1 MALTLE
7 QQTVINSDAKKILV
21 LSCAGSGKTTVIVNR
36 ITKLWKNGVKPEEIL
51 ALTFS
56 NKAAQEMKKR
66 ITKEDSK
73 LGIKT
78 NIKTF
83 HAFGLEIIRQYSPTI
98 GFEKNVKIAKG
109 NDIQYIFKEIFRKR
123 GEDPIAGDAL
133 VNYLKTSKSFETYQH
148 IQYYDAILSEYSKIM
163 KERCLVDM
171 DDMIFIPVNLLS
183 ENSNIR
189 TIISEKYKYI
199 FVDEYQDTNEAQNKL
214 LDLIITNNTNVCL
227 VGDDD
232 QAIYEWRGARPDYI
246 RKKASS
252 GEYECIKLE
261 KNFRSQAEIINVA
274 NRIISKNNN
283 RVQKAIISFRPKGL
297 KPIFKW
303 LPSEEKESDWVADK
317 IEELISSNRF
327 NPSDIAVLYR
337 NNSQGDFI
345 KKALKQRNIESE
357 NMELD
362 DNARYSTFINVLQS
376 IVDLSS
382 ISDMSEALNF
392 PTRCFDQFSFD
403 DAKGAYCDLYGQDC
417 NFETMEWINKIY
429 LSDVD
434 FDGSVEFRERYAIIT
449 QLHEA
454 KDWGPTK
461 VIACY
466 LSYMERKGYDKTQ
479 QEKFNYVLQAFDIAK
494 NYEEVFAKKS
504 LKEFLDHLA
513 ISYETNDV
521 NRTTNIEAVNL
532 MTMHRSKGLEFKV
545 VFLIGVQVGCIP
557 NDYFIQCIDDLEAE
571 RRLFYVAITRA
582 KELLYLS
589 SFKDPFGGSFKSSC
603 IHNGFMAEIPETA
616 LGIAP
621 SRSELVNL
629 FPLKDEVINE
639 KITPKDVD
647 KVIENVTKTVK
658 KDAEEVIKFDKEVDL
673 NKNEILE
680 NNYNEKDKIS
690 SFSKLTEEQVSK
702 YFEESFALSKN
713 IEIPRKYFIVI
724 IGNLEMKQK
733 IAKAI
738 LKGNS
743 FEYDQVEYY
752 DYNGKG
758 FNIKKYFNNHRCIG
772 IIMGPNAHKI
782 QTVDSKSL
790 KTQLINNPGY
800 PFFVDLIEKR
810 ITKQSLQEAIT
821 KIKWNYCREKDELNN

>member
-7 QQTVINSDAKKILV
+7 QQAVIDSTSKKILV

-36 ITKLWKNGVKPEEIL
+36 ITKLRKSGVKPKEIL

-66 ITKEDSK
+66 IAKENAK

-78 NIKTF
+78 NVKTF

-98 GFEKNVKIAKG
+98 GFEKQVKIAKG
-109 NDIQYIFKEIFRKR
+109 NDIQYIFKNIFRKR
-123 GEDPIAGDAL
+123 NEAPVEGTAIF
-133 VNYLKTSKSFETYQH
+133 NYLRATKSFEEYQH
-148 IQYYDAILSEYSKIM
+148 IQYYDDLLLEYSKIM
-163 KERCLVDM
+163 KDSCLVDM

-183 ENSNIR
+183 ENNNIR
-189 TIISEKYKYI
+189 NIISEKYKYI
-199 FVDEYQDTNEAQNKL
+199 FVDEYQDTNEAQNRL
-214 LDLIITNNTNVCL
+214 LDLIIGNDTNVCL

-246 RKKASS
+246 RQKASS

-274 NRIISKNNN
+274 NRIISKNKN
-283 RVQKAIISFRPKGL
+283 RVRKAIIPFRPNGL

-337 NNSQGDFI
+337 NNNQSDQI
-345 KKALKQRNIESE
+345 RKALKNRNIESE
-357 NMELD
+357 NIELD
-362 DNARYSTFINVLQS
+362 DNARYSAFINVLQS

-382 ISDMSEALNF
+382 SSDMSEALNF
-392 PTRCFDQFSFD
+392 PTRCFDKFTFE

-417 NFETMEWINKIY
+417 NYETMEWIDKIY

-434 FDGSVEFRERYAIIT
+434 FDGSIEFRERYAMIT

-454 KDWGPTK
+454 KDWSPTK

-479 QEKFNYVLQAFDIAK
+479 QEKFNYALQAFDIAK
-494 NYEEVFAKKS
+494 NYEEVFTNKS

-513 ISYETNDV
+513 ISYETNDT
-521 NRTTNIEAVNL
+521 NRSTNLDAVNL

-557 NDYFIQCIDDLEAE
+557 NDYFVQCMDDLEAE

-589 SFKDPFGGSFKSSC
+589 SYRDPFGGSFKSDC

-616 LGIAP
+616 LGPEP
-621 SRSELVNL
+621 SRSALISS
-629 FPLKDEVINE
+629 FPLKDNVANE
-639 KITPKDVD
+639 KVTSKDVD
-647 KVIENVTKTVK
+647 KVIENVTETVK
-658 KDAEEVIKFDKEVDL
+658 KDIEEIIKNDEELNL
-673 NKNEILE
+673 NKNTIHSYECG
-680 NNYNEKDKIS
+680 KDNCS
-690 SFSKLTEEQVSK
+690 RNLGELTEEQVSK
-702 YFEESFALSKN
+702 YLEESFALSKN
-713 IEIPRKYFIVI
+713 IEIPKKCFIVI
-724 IGNLEMKQK
+724 IGNLEIKQK
-733 IAKAI
+733 IAKGI

-743 FEYDQVEYY
+743 FGHDQVEYF

-758 FNIKKYFNNHRCIG
+758 FNINKYFNNNRCIG
-772 IIMGPNAHKI
+772 IIMGPNTHKI
-782 QTVDSKSL
+782 ATVDSSSL
-790 KTQLINNPGY
+790 KAKLLNNPGY
-800 PFFVDLIEKR
+800 PFFVDLINKR

-821 KIKWNYCREKDELNN
+821 KIKWNYCREKSYRN